1 MVTMGVEDLDGDGR
15 AEVVNGL
22 DTNHRQLIV
31 YRYEQGVVW
40 DADFGG
46 RVCAVATGGPDG
58 ERRVYGGS
66 AGGFVQAFS
75 SKGERLWWRFI
86 AERVAGLAAFGER
99 VVAATS
105 PGGVTV
111 FGPAGEVRQALRL
124 PSGVRSVAG
133 RDGLFIVGREDG
145 VIQGFRV
152 R

>member
-1 MVTMGVEDLDGDGR
+1 MVTMRVEDLDGDGR
-15 AEVVNGL
+15 VEIVNGL
-22 DTNHRQLIV
+22 DTNHRQFIV

-46 RVCAVATGGPDG
+46 GVCAVATGGADG
-58 ERRVYGGS
+58 DRRVYGGS

-75 SKGERLWWRFI
+75 SKGERLWWRFL

-105 PGGVTV
+105 PGVVAV
-111 FGPAGEVRQALRL
+111 FDPAGEVRQALRL
-124 PSGVRSVAG
+124 PSGIRAVASCG
-133 RDGLFIVGREDG
+133 DLLVAGREDG
-145 VIQGFRV
+145 VIQGFKV